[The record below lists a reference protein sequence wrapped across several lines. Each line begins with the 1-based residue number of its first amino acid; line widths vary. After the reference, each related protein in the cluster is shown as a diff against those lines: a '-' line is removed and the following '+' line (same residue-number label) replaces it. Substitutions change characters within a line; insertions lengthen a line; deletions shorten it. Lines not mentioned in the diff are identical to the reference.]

1 MNFCKKITIMLSIM
15 CFICFYSNNA
25 SCNSISK
32 YNTSE
37 IHNMLKSFSQYDEIG
52 KFYCSPIITYEKGEI
67 DEAFLIKFGEQN
79 IVAMFKKGENNSITK
94 LILTSNNNN
103 FNERENFGKIIGC
116 VLYLI
121 GVRRNDMDASYK
133 TIVAIHGASERQI
146 WNSEMKKYL
155 SFMVITKNEEGKKVM
170 YVIIKENK
178 AEIRNGI
185 F

>member
-37 IHNMLKSFSQYDEIG
+37 IHNMLKSFSQSDEIG

-79 IVAMFKKGENNSITK
+79 IVAMFKKG
-94 LILTSNNNN
+94 
-103 FNERENFGKIIGC
+103 
-116 VLYLI
+116 
-121 GVRRNDMDASYK
+121 
-133 TIVAIHGASERQI
+133 
-146 WNSEMKKYL
+146 
-155 SFMVITKNEEGKKVM
+155 
-170 YVIIKENK
+170 
-178 AEIRNGI
+178 
-185 F
+185 